1 MTIKVKNLSKV
12 IKGITVLNNISVEM
26 ESGYIYGLSGI
37 NGSGK
42 TMFMRVL
49 SGLILPTEGEVII
62 DNKKLGEE
70 LSFPQNMGLLLENPA
85 FIAGYT
91 GFMNLKILAAIRG
104 TTTDEE
110 IRKALDSVG
119 LNPNDKRKYKK
130 YSLGM
135 KQRLGIACAIAE
147 NPDLIILDEPF
158 NALDETGITQI
169 ENLLYELRKKGKL
182 ILLSCH
188 DKEQLYNLSDR
199 IFEIKE
205 GRLSEDNR

>member
-1 MTIKVKNLSKV
+1 MTIKIKNLSKV
-12 IKGITVLNNISVEM
+12 IKGTTVLNNISVEM

-42 TMFMRVL
+42 TMFMRAL
-49 SGLILPTEGEVII
+49 SGLILPTEGEIII

-70 LSFPQNMGLLLENPA
+70 FSFPRNMGLLLENPA

-91 GFMNLKILAAIRG
+91 GFMNLKILAEIRG

-110 IRKALDSVG
+110 ICKALDSVG

-169 ENLLYELRKKGKL
+169 ENLLYELKKKGKL

-199 IFEIKE
+199 IFVIKE
-205 GRLSEDNR
+205 GRLSENNS

>member
-1 MTIKVKNLSKV
+1 
-12 IKGITVLNNISVEM
+12 
-26 ESGYIYGLSGI
+26 
-37 NGSGK
+37 
-42 TMFMRVL
+42 
-49 SGLILPTEGEVII
+49 
-62 DNKKLGEE
+62 
-70 LSFPQNMGLLLENPA
+70 
-85 FIAGYT
+85 
-91 GFMNLKILAAIRG
+91 
-104 TTTDEE
+104 
-110 IRKALDSVG
+110 
-119 LNPNDKRKYKK
+119 
-130 YSLGM
+130 M

-169 ENLLYELRKKGKL
+169 EKLLYELRKKGKL

>member
-1 MTIKVKNLSKV
+1 MKIKVNNVSKI
-12 IKGITVLNNISVEM
+12 IKGTAVLNHISVEM

-42 TMFMRVL
+42 TMLMRVL

-62 DNKKLGEE
+62 DNKKLGKEI
-70 LSFPQNMGLLLENPA
+70 SFPPNMGLLLENPA

-104 TTTDEE
+104 TTSDEE
-110 IRKALDSVG
+110 ICETLESVG
-119 LNPNDKRKYKK
+119 LNPNDKRKYRK

-135 KQRLGIACAIAE
+135 KQRLGIACALAE

-169 ENLLYELRKKGKL
+169 ENVLYEMKKKGKL

-188 DKEQLYNLSDR
+188 DKEQLYNLSDK
-199 IFEIKE
+199 IFTIKE